1 MGMIDFEKIKALSN
15 EIARQF
21 NPMKVI
27 LFGSYAYGKPDEYSD
42 VDLLV
47 IMPFKGRGM
56 NKAAE
61 ILEKT
66 NPVFPVEILVRTP
79 EDMDTRLKWNDF
91 FLREIVEKGEILYE
105 SARS

>member
-1 MGMIDFEKIKALSN
+1 MIDFEKIKALSN